1 LSTNNPYCIY
11 GSCVLY
17 CCEFRNPL
25 PLAATSNQTSS
36 VMKKLFCFLI
46 ICSIA
51 VVPLKILHAEKS
63 PSQFFSI
70 GLNVS
75 NGTSDM
81 GAIYLY
87 GPTNVSAYLNPNSGS
102 SYGPLTAGNYTVNM
116 YASAPGSR
124 TFVFGSQSVTTT
136 TGSATFNV
144 NITGTVFAYIY

>member
-1 LSTNNPYCIY
+1 
-11 GSCVLY
+11 
-17 CCEFRNPL
+17 
-25 PLAATSNQTSS
+25 
-36 VMKKLFCFLI
+36 MKKLFCFLI

-51 VVPLKILHAEKS
+51 VIPLQILHAEKS
-63 PSQFFSI
+63 SSQFFSI

-75 NGTSDM
+75 NNTSDM